1 MGRKVIISPSAQ
13 SDLSD
18 IVAYVAR
25 HNPEAALRLGNA
37 LIARAEFLGQFPEI
51 GRVVPEF
58 GRADLR
64 EMIYRSYRII
74 YRIPSE
80 PRVLEVVRFWHAAR
94 GFPQV
99 PAA

>member
-18 IVAYVAR
+18 IVVYIAR
-25 HNPEAALRLGNA
+25 HNQDAATRLGHA
-37 LIARAEFLGQFPEI
+37 LIERAEFLGKFPET

-64 EMIYRSYRII
+64 ETIYRSYRII
-74 YRIPSE
+74 YRVPSE
-80 PRVLEVVRFWHAAR
+80 RQVLEIVRFWHAAR
-94 GFPQV
+94 GFPQI
-99 PAA
+99 PAE